1 MPLTGL
7 LVCSP
12 WLSLSLLFYMP
23 IVSGTPGTYAV
34 PPTCNVPWVPPP
46 APVSPYSSSCAYG
59 SLGWGPGLQ
68 QPPFWSTVSPPP
80 LSSVSTGRA
89 VPPSNVEPSSNP
101 AGPPEDVLP
110 VPVTPSLSSGPA
122 SPKAPTVEPT
132 KLEAQPGPVS
142 PQPKHKVS
150 ALVQSPQIKAPP
162 TLSAEGVVVT
172 GESVSER
179 LKPETQEN
187 RPREKPISTAIKAVP
202 IPKQSTVAKLP
213 AVHPARLRKLSFLP
227 TPRTQGPE
235 DVVQAFISEIGE

>member
-1 MPLTGL
+1 
-7 LVCSP
+7 
-12 WLSLSLLFYMP
+12 MP

-80 LSSVSTGRA
+80 LSSVSTGRV
-89 VPPSNVEPSSNP
+89 VPPANVELSSNP
-101 AGPPEDVLP
+101 AGPPEDMLP
-110 VPVTPSLSSGPA
+110 VPVTPSLSSGPV
-122 SPKAPTVEPT
+122 SPKAPPAEPT
-132 KLEAQPGPVS
+132 KLETQPVPVS
-142 PQPKHKVS
+142 PQPKQKVS
-150 ALVQSPQIKAPP
+150 TLIQSPQVKAPP
-162 TLSAEGVVVT
+162 TLSAEGVVTV
-172 GESVSER
+172 ESVSER

-187 RPREKPISTAIKAVP
+187 RPREKAVSTAIKAVP
-202 IPKQSTVAKLP
+202 IPKQSTAAKLP

-227 TPRTQGPE
+227 APRTQGPE